1 MDRGFYS
8 VETFL
13 LLLALKVR
21 YPDRITLIRGNHE
34 SRQITQVYGFYDEC
48 QRKYGSSNVWRWCCE
63 VFDYLA
69 LGAIVDG
76 RVFCVHGGLSP
87 VLQAIDQVSCFS
99 SLGNSHIFFMF
110 FNADFYSLLFVRCGR
125 RSGLSIENKRFHMTG
140 QCATCYGPIPMVR
153 ILSSRLLSI
162 LPPESASGTGGS

>member
-1 MDRGFYS
+1 MADSVQRPTIYSWVRFFIRTLSSRADDLKLFVRKLAGDFVDRGYYS

-21 YPDRITLIRGNHE
+21 YPERITLIRGNHE

-87 VLQAIDQVSCFS
+87 NLQGIDQV
-99 SLGNSHIFFMF
+99 
-110 FNADFYSLLFVRCGR
+110 R
-125 RSGLSIENKRFHMTG
+125 RFTF
-140 QCATCYGPIPMVR
+140 CAM
-153 ILSSRLLSI
+153 
-162 LPPESASGTGGS
+162 